1 MPTYEQS
8 FASHEKAEFWHPTMN
23 GDLMPCDVFK
33 QSNKKYWFKCGDCGH
48 DFDSMLYNIV
58 AGSWCSYCGGMR
70 LCDDNNC
77 QHCLNKSF
85 ASHEKAQFWHPT
97 KNGTLVPRDVFKNT
111 GKKYWFKCGVCN
123 HDFVSSLDHIVAGRW
138 CPTCVFKTE
147 KKFKNYLTNSKN
159 VLFYIKFIHK
169 CRPVWANL
177 KKTHGTSYE
186 YDFYI
191 EFENDLKI
199 IVEIDGAQHYKQV
212 SNWSGPLHNQ
222 IRDYIKEKLATNEEI
237 NIIRLKQEDVL
248 SDKNDWQNKFER
260 FVTRKK
266 ADNEKIEIIQGYKT

>member
-1 MPTYEQS
+1 
-8 FASHEKAEFWHPTMN
+8 
-23 GDLMPCDVFK
+23 
-33 QSNKKYWFKCGDCGH
+33 
-48 DFDSMLYNIV
+48 
-58 AGSWCSYCGGMR
+58 
-70 LCDDNNC
+70 
-77 QHCLNKSF
+77 
-85 ASHEKAQFWHPT
+85 
-97 KNGTLVPRDVFKNT
+97 
-111 GKKYWFKCGVCN
+111 
-123 HDFVSSLDHIVAGRW
+123 
-138 CPTCVFKTE
+138 
-147 KKFKNYLTNSKN
+147 
-159 VLFYIKFIHK
+159 
-169 CRPVWANL
+169 VWANL

>member
-1 MPTYEQS
+1 M
-8 FASHEKAEFWHPTMN
+8 
-23 GDLMPCDVFK
+23 
-33 QSNKKYWFKCGDCGH
+33 
-48 DFDSMLYNIV
+48 
-58 AGSWCSYCGGMR
+58 
-70 LCDDNNC
+70 
-77 QHCLNKSF
+77 
-85 ASHEKAQFWHPT
+85 
-97 KNGTLVPRDVFKNT
+97 PRDVFKNT

-138 CPTCVFKTE
+138 CPTRVFKTE

-199 IVEIDGAQHYKQV
+199 IVEIIFT
-212 SNWSGPLHNQ
+212 S
-222 IRDYIKEKLATNEEI
+222 IM
-237 NIIRLKQEDVL
+237 L
-248 SDKNDWQNKFER
+248 SDQSMEILVKGDRANDLDCYRSK
-260 FVTRKK
+260 
-266 ADNEKIEIIQGYKT
+266 GG